1 MRKIAKYSMLAIASF
16 AWSMGAQAATDRET
30 LRWEMQHK
38 LLGDSHQST
47 LQDTDPDFASIRDR
61 LIYGDILQNVKLDK
75 KLSELISLAAIT
87 AAGAT
92 SYIGDHVKAAL
103 SLGESPLRIK
113 EALYQVAPYAGLPKV
128 EAALVEA
135 NKVFKAQGIK
145 LPLESTAT
153 VKDEERFEKGRDLQ
167 VKTYGER
174 ITNMHKNAL
183 DDEKYLNVYLLSSY
197 CFGDFY
203 TREGLNMKEREILT
217 FSVIAV
223 IGGAEGQLTGHT
235 IASFSEGNTKRDLV
249 DAITLCLPYMGFPRS
264 LNALAIVKKVEAQL
278 KESK

>member
-1 MRKIAKYSMLAIASF
+1 MKKIAKYSLLALASF
-16 AWSMGAQAATDRET
+16 TLTMGAQASQDRES
-30 LRWEMQHK
+30 LSQEMQKK
-38 LLGDSHQST
+38 LLGETHQST
-47 LQDTDPDFASIRDR
+47 LQDTDPDFAAIRDR

-75 KLSELISLAAIT
+75 KLCELISLAAIT
-87 AAGAT
+87 AAGAP
-92 SYIGDHVKAAL
+92 SYIADHVKAAL

-128 EAALVEA
+128 EAALLEV
-135 NKVFKAQGIK
+135 NKVFKEQGIK

-153 VKDEERFEKGRDLQ
+153 VKDEERFDKGRDLQ
-167 VKTYGER
+167 VKTYGDR

-183 DDEKYLNVYLLSSY
+183 EDEKYLNVYLLSSY

-235 IASFSEGNTKRDLV
+235 IASFSEGNSKRDLV

-264 LNALAIVKKVEAQL
+264 LNALAVVKKVEAQL
-278 KESK
+278 KEAK